1 MASPN
6 GRFSQLRWL
15 QTMVCVVAVIG
26 ALLLIILGL
35 AGFGPS
41 PTVWML
47 SSGCFILLGVILAM
61 TFAPLMI
68 KMESTLARLL
78 SEVRDLNEE
87 TNKQL
92 SRLTEIA
99 ENTRISDAAKSL
111 ARRDDDLNT
120 LRTAIRNNIRE
131 ERWESALSLI
141 DEMVERFGFK
151 EEAEHIREE
160 LDDARNDRI
169 QNKLSEAIDMIQSH
183 FDSFEW
189 DRAKNEIDRVMQAL
203 PGDSRVLRLMDQMKA
218 LQEQH
223 KQDLLKSWDEAVRRA
238 DTDHAID
245 ILKELDQYLSP
256 AEAQLLQ
263 START
268 VFKEKL
274 LQMGVQFRFAV
285 NEKRWQ
291 DALAIG
297 VDLIRE
303 YPNARMANEVREAI
317 ETLRQRARQAS
328 EAKGAPL

>member
-15 QTMVCVVAVIG
+15 QSMVCVIAVIG

-35 AGFGPS
+35 TGFGPS

-47 SSGCFILLGVILAM
+47 SAGCFILLGVILAM

-87 TNKQL
+87 TSKQIIQ
-92 SRLTEIA
+92 LTEIA

-120 LRTAIRNNIRE
+120 LRTTIRNNIRE
-131 ERWESALSLI
+131 ERWEAAISLI

-169 QNKLSEAIDMIQSH
+169 QNKLSEAIEMIQSH

-189 DRAKNEIDRVMQAL
+189 DRAKNEIDRLMQAL
-203 PGDSRVLRLMDQMKA
+203 PDDSRVTRLMDQMKA

-256 AEAQLLQ
+256 AEAQSLQ

-328 EAKGAPL
+328 EV